1 MSELNIIGPGQV
13 TVGKR
18 CKIASDVQFI
28 FHSPGNVRIDD
39 YCTIGSGV
47 KFVCDGGDITLGDW
61 TTVHDRS
68 LLLSG
73 KGLEIGQHCW
83 FGQHCVIDGT
93 GFMSIGN
100 GVRVGMYSQLWSH
113 VGAGEQL
120 EGCTLFG
127 TRPVHIED
135 DVWLVGTCFVA
146 PGVTIGK
153 RTVALIGSNIT
164 KSFPANSV
172 LAGSPASPR
181 EKMQFYKEVS
191 VEQKWEMLREWTKAL
206 AQQFELK
213 IVEQTDTLVVLAPQ
227 DETKAEYVCFT
238 KNASESQSELDK
250 YSAATVCDLAT
261 KKYRKTLSD
270 LETLVLKS
278 LAGNKARFYI

>member
-1 MSELNIIGPGQV
+1 
-13 TVGKR
+13 
-18 CKIASDVQFI
+18 
-28 FHSPGNVRIDD
+28 
-39 YCTIGSGV
+39 
-47 KFVCDGGDITLGDW
+47 
-61 TTVHDRS
+61 
-68 LLLSG
+68 
-73 KGLEIGQHCW
+73 
-83 FGQHCVIDGT
+83 
-93 GFMSIGN
+93 
-100 GVRVGMYSQLWSH
+100 
-113 VGAGEQL
+113 
-120 EGCTLFG
+120 
-127 TRPVHIED
+127 
-135 DVWLVGTCFVA
+135 
-146 PGVTIGK
+146 
-153 RTVALIGSNIT
+153 
-164 KSFPANSV
+164 
-172 LAGSPASPR
+172 
-181 EKMQFYKEVS
+181 MQFYKEVS